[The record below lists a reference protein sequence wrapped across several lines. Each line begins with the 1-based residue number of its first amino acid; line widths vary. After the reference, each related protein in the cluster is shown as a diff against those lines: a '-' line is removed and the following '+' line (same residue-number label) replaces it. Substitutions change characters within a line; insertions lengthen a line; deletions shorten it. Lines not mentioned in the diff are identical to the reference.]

1 LVVVSVVPQSFFVEK
16 IADDLV
22 RIEIM
27 VPPGASPATYEP
39 TLEQLAA
46 LSRAS
51 LYVKVG
57 HPHFPF
63 EDTWL
68 EPLLEE
74 HRSLPVVDASAGLEL
89 GDEDPHLWVAPRHAR
104 VMVKNIEA
112 ALATHL
118 PEHAR
123 SFARNL
129 DALLV
134 EIDAVDADL
143 REALRGKQGGRFVVL
158 HPAWGHLAQQ
168 YGLVQL
174 AIQREH
180 KETNPRHLKAL
191 IEEARAAGIEVVFA
205 QPHFQRAGAEVVA
218 RELGGRVEILDPLAY
233 SWSENLREVARRL
246 AEAIKP

>member
-1 LVVVSVVPQSFFVEK
+1 VVVSVVPQSFFVEK

-22 RIEIM
+22 RIEVM

-39 TLEQLAA
+39 TFAQLAT
-46 LSRAS
+46 LSRAV

-63 EDTWL
+63 EKTWL
-68 EPLLEE
+68 ERLLDE
-74 HRSLPVVDASAGLEL
+74 HPELPVVDASAGLEL
-89 GDEDPHLWVAPRHAR
+89 GDQDPHLWVAPRHAR
-104 VMVKNIEA
+104 VMVRNIAA

-118 PEHAR
+118 PEHAP

-143 REALRGKQGGRFVVL
+143 REALRGKEGGRFVVL
-158 HPAWGHLAQQ
+158 HPAWGHFAQQ
-168 YGLVQL
+168 YGLEQL
-174 AIQREH
+174 AIQHEH
-180 KETNPRHLKAL
+180 KESDPSHLAAL
-191 IEEARAAGIEVVFA
+191 LEEARATGIEVVFA
-205 QPHFQRAGAEVVA
+205 QPHFQRAGAEVFA

-233 SWSENLREVARRL
+233 PWSDNLREVARRL
-246 AEAIKP
+246 AEAIEK